1 VLEGEGAAAARDIGF
16 GVNGEDAYDAEQLEK
31 GWMKTGAGEEDS
43 ETGRLSVGSAGRV
56 EKRRN

>member
-1 VLEGEGAAAARDIGF
+1 MDIGF
-16 GVNGEDAYDAEQLEK
+16 GVNGEDAYDAELLEK